1 VQGVVVASTGRA
13 GGRIRSC
20 RSGSSRRGVT
30 DMTSVVSG
38 AYYWFLAAIGISLSK
53 FVMGE
58 RMMELEEFSSGEF
71 RAAGEKYWVF

>member
-1 VQGVVVASTGRA
+1 VQGVVVASTERA

-20 RSGSSRRGVT
+20 RSGSSRRGVA
-30 DMTSVVSG
+30 DMALVVSRE
-38 AYYWFLAAIGISLSK
+38 YYGFLAAIGILLSK

-58 RMMELEEFSSGEF
+58 QMMELEEFSSGEF